1 MRFDFLSKLMH
12 HRGSESKGPRA
23 HLAAFGKHPGWD
35 DHIEDLGI
43 DTERLVVVKRDLY
56 LGGIGGNIDVG
67 AWESMDPAHRLDGY
81 GHSFL
86 WLLAPSAIFGRLWS
100 SRDGKGREKYPMVIA
115 AEVAGGDLT
124 CEAGV
129 VTPVLERLEGE
140 CRAAGT
146 RDGVIAAVDAA
157 RARLRAALAAGGTG
171 IAEGATGPSDAMEGI
186 LRSPDLGPGRTGLA
200 RVIYQLRRDMAAYRK
215 RSGERTGTRLRAVDL
230 RPQHMRVPACLEST
244 GEALVGWAD
253 LMRVELDPA
262 VPLLLLKPWARPWVD
277 VIVGAPTPA
286 QLFCLRAGREA
297 MAYATDVPYTLD
309 ASFMDEV
316 SAWPGASSGRVPAPV
331 G

>member
-1 MRFDFLSKLMH
+1 
-12 HRGSESKGPRA
+12 
-23 HLAAFGKHPGWD
+23 
-35 DHIEDLGI
+35 
-43 DTERLVVVKRDLY
+43 
-56 LGGIGGNIDVG
+56 IDVG
-67 AWESMDPAHRLDGY
+67 AWESMDPANRLDGY

-186 LRSPDLGPGRTGLA
+186 LR
-200 RVIYQLRRDMAAYRK
+200 
-215 RSGERTGTRLRAVDL
+215 
-230 RPQHMRVPACLEST
+230 
-244 GEALVGWAD
+244 
-253 LMRVELDPA
+253 
-262 VPLLLLKPWARPWVD
+262 
-277 VIVGAPTPA
+277 
-286 QLFCLRAGREA
+286 
-297 MAYATDVPYTLD
+297 
-309 ASFMDEV
+309 
-316 SAWPGASSGRVPAPV
+316 
-331 G
+331 